1 MKVNEQPFK
10 TVIQAIVD
18 GAKEAGIPYKDL
30 NAEYVEGIMPL
41 YVTQDKGRRCGTGRA
56 FLEPARKR
64 KNLTIYKYAH
74 ATRVNAY
81 LDTRLFTLIYME
93 D

>member
-1 MKVNEQPFK
+1 MDSILE
-10 TVIQAIVD
+10 
-18 GAKEAGIPYKDL
+18 GAGEFGIPYKDL

-64 KNLTIYKYAH
+64 KTLTVYKFAH
-74 ATRVNAY
+74 VTKVIHHIRVR
-81 LDTRLFTLIYME
+81 TVSCV
-93 D
+93 